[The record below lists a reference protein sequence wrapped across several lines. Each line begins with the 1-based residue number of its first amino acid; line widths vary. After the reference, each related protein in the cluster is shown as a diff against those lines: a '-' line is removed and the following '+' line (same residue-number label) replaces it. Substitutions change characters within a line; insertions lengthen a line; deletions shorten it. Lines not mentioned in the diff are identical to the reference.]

1 MQRRPVPPLAARPAV
16 TRESGWRLEYPA
28 DRHIRPARPES
39 GHRIAHGGQVE
50 MTEPTT
56 PDRQPD
62 DLWRPGLGFGSGTT
76 STQPLPVTASVDDP
90 SDGPAAPF
98 DRPPAPPGT
107 ARALPRR
114 VHRPFGSMLLELTL
128 AALVS
133 AAVAAAMGWRV
144 LSHLDRMV
152 PGNGADPF
160 IELWSMAWSGHALR
174 PGSGIPITQVFDGNA
189 FYPADYSL

>member
-39 GHRIAHGGQVE
+39 GHRIAHGGQVQ

-62 DLWRPGLGFGSGTT
+62 DLWRPGLGFGPGTT
-76 STQPLPVTASVDDP
+76 STQPLPVTFTPSADDPSEGHPAP
-90 SDGPAAPF
+90 SDGPL
-98 DRPPAPPGT
+98 APPDA

-128 AALVS
+128 A
-133 AAVAAAMGWRV
+133 
-144 LSHLDRMV
+144 
-152 PGNGADPF
+152 
-160 IELWSMAWSGHALR
+160 
-174 PGSGIPITQVFDGNA
+174 
-189 FYPADYSL
+189 